1 MNRLM
6 SLRARFGMLAA
17 GAAAVA
23 VIMVAVASWL
33 VVRAKLDRQFDDQLR
48 SYTQLAATAGNPA
61 EALGL
66 IQPADHDDGPG
77 HGELIVQFT
86 SAGGTVATAGAK
98 HGEHIPATP
107 AGQVR
112 NVHIGDEQYRV
123 WAVPGRDGVVQVAR
137 DAEGIE
143 STLAE
148 LGLLHAAVGF
158 VGVLAAA
165 VLGSSV
171 ARTALR
177 PVDDLTAGAE
187 RVARTQDLTAK
198 IPLRGRGEI
207 ARLAEAF
214 NAMLTA
220 LDDSRTS
227 QRRLVEDVSHELR
240 TPLTSLRNN
249 IELLVHAEAL
259 NSDLSPADRA
269 SLLRDLETQIVE
281 LSTLIGELVELG
293 KGETSQEPAT
303 RLDLADVAGAAVER
317 TRARTPHVKITTK
330 LASVSLIGRPAA
342 LERAVLNLLDNA
354 AKWSPPEKPVH
365 VTLRATGGVARLSVT
380 DHGPGIPPDDLP
392 HVFDRFYRAEAA
404 RALPGSGLGLAIV
417 EQIVSSHDG
426 IVRAVN
432 RDGGGTRLEVLLPM
446 RAQTRTTLQHQGER

>member
-1 MNRLM
+1 M
-6 SLRARFGMLAA
+6 SLRTRFGLLAA

-23 VIMVAVASWL
+23 VIMVAIASWL

-48 SYTQLAATAGNPA
+48 SYTQLAATAGTPA
-61 EALGL
+61 EALTL
-66 IQPADHDDGPG
+66 IQPAEHDDGPG
-77 HGELIVQFT
+77 HSELIVQFT
-86 SAGGTVATAGAK
+86 LANGSVAAAGAK
-98 HGEHIPATP
+98 HGERIPTTGS
-107 AGQVR
+107 GQVQ

-123 WAVPGRDGVVQVAR
+123 WSVPGRDGVVQVAR

-158 VGVLAAA
+158 IGVLAAA
-165 VLGSSV
+165 ALGSSV

-187 RVARTQDLTAK
+187 EVARTQDLTAK
-198 IPLRGRGEI
+198 IPTRGQGEI

-220 LDDSRTS
+220 LGDSRTA

-249 IELLVHAEAL
+249 IELLVHAETMGG
-259 NSDLSPADRA
+259 DLAATDRS

-293 KGETSQEPAT
+293 KGETNQEPT
-303 RLDLADVAGAAVER
+303 SFLDLADVAGAAVER
-317 TRARTPHVKITTK
+317 TRARAPHVTITTQ
-330 LASVSLIGRPAA
+330 LAPVPLIGRPAA

-354 AKWSPPEKPVH
+354 AKWSPLGKPVH
-365 VTLRATGGVARLSVT
+365 VALRATGGVARLSVT

-392 HVFDRFYRAEAA
+392 HVFDRFYRAESA

-417 EQIVSSHDG
+417 EQVVTSHDG

-432 RDGGGTRLEVLLPM
+432 RAGGGTRLEVLLPL
-446 RAQTRTTLQHQGER
+446 RSQSETTLQGDRQ

>member
-1 MNRLM
+1 M
-6 SLRARFGMLAA
+6 SLRTRFGLLAA
-17 GAAAVA
+17 GAAAIA
-23 VIMVAVASWL
+23 VIMVAIASWL

-61 EALGL
+61 DALAL
-66 IQPADHDDGPG
+66 IQPVEHDDGPS

-86 SAGGTVATAGAK
+86 TADGAVATAGAK
-98 HGEHIPATP
+98 HGEHVPATP
-107 AGQVR
+107 VGQVQ

-123 WAVPGRDGVVQVAR
+123 WSIPGRDGIVQVAR

-165 VLGSSV
+165 ALGSSV

-220 LDDSRTS
+220 LGDSRTA

-249 IELLVHAEAL
+249 IELLVHAEAR

-269 SLLRDLETQIVE
+269 SLLRDLETQIIE

-293 KGETSQEPAT
+293 KGETSQEPASS
-303 RLDLADVAGAAVER
+303 LDLADIAGAAVER
-317 TRARTPHVKITTK
+317 TRARAPHLTITTR
-330 LASVSLIGRPAA
+330 LASVPLIGRPAA

-354 AKWSPPEKPVH
+354 AKWSPPGKPVH
-365 VTLRATGGVARLSVT
+365 VALRTTGGVARLSVT
-380 DHGPGIPPDDLP
+380 DHGPGISPHDLP
-392 HVFDRFYRAEAA
+392 HVFDRFYRAESA

-417 EQIVSSHDG
+417 AQVVASHDG
-426 IVRAVN
+426 VVHAIN
-432 RDGGGTRLEVLLPM
+432 RSGGGTKLEVLLPVPQATDDCHVT
-446 RAQTRTTLQHQGER
+446 AQAR